1 MELSNVL
8 GSAGGVVGRSTLS
21 LATPS
26 KSGLQGAAGTAPAD
40 RVTLSPLARSLHDES
55 LVAFNALSDE
65 QRGQLASLVDSGQL
79 SGEDVHNALKQRLK
93 EARRSAFYAIERMA
107 ANDSADLRA
116 NGNPTR
122 DTLLDTLGAT
132 LKRRSGMVATL
143 SGLERDGQDD
153 TQAYRD
159 LSEQLK
165 ARTMNPL
172 LDRIP
177 PDRIGLEFFMVDPAE
192 SRTMSTRTEGDA
204 VYKLKATSFDLD
216 ALDRALRPIG
226 EKDAASLVREKFGL
240 PNGAP
245 VAKDPAFSS
254 DDAIFAFPWA
264 NGTVPSSA
272 ASDLLEP
279 ASRAKRDT
287 SHAQAV
293 GSIGFYTKVGDRFIQ
308 QQGTV
313 YQIPDEALPG
323 KAGNRQ
329 GFPDISRPDPV
340 ETERQLGYL
349 RGLFA
354 QYR

>member
-8 GSAGGVVGRSTLS
+8 GGTGGIVGRSSLS
-21 LATPS
+21 LASPS
-26 KSGLQGAAGTAPAD
+26 KSGPQALAGDTPVD

-65 QRGQLASLVDSGQL
+65 QRGQLASLVESGQL

-93 EARRSAFYAIERMA
+93 EARRSAFTAIERMA
-107 ANDSADLRA
+107 ANDSAELRA
-116 NGNPTR
+116 YGNPTN
-122 DTLLDTLGAT
+122 DKLLDALSAT

-177 PDRIGLEFFMVDPAE
+177 PDRISLELFTVNPAE
-192 SRTMSTRTEGDA
+192 SRTMSTKTEGDA

-226 EKDAASLVREKFGL
+226 EKDAASLVGEKFGL
-240 PNGAP
+240 PNTAP
-245 VAKDPAFSS
+245 VAKDRTFSS
-254 DDAIFAFPWA
+254 EDAIFAFPWA
-264 NGTVPSSA
+264 NAKAQSGA
-272 ASDLLEP
+272 APDVLRSDSWARP
-279 ASRAKRDT
+279 DT
-287 SHAQAV
+287 THAQAV
-293 GSIGFYTKVGDRFIQ
+293 GSIAFYTQIGGQLVQ

-329 GFPDISRPDPV
+329 GFPDISRPDPA